1 MLSILDKYILKR
13 YLGTFVLLLLL
24 FIPIGIIVN
33 LAEKIDKILDNEVPF
48 MEVVTYYFDF
58 TIYFA
63 NLLFPL
69 FLFLSVIWFTSKL
82 ANNTEIIAF
91 LSSGVS
97 YYRFLRPYIIGAT
110 IVCIAAFVLGMFIA
124 PKASQGFNE
133 FSFKYLKKGRQ
144 DREKSNV
151 YRQIN
156 DNDYIYVSY
165 FNVSEKSGSNFTLE
179 HFEDKKMTYKLAA
192 SRIKV

>member
-110 IVCIAAFVLGMFIA
+110 IVYCSI
-124 PKASQGFNE
+124 
-133 FSFKYLKKGRQ
+133 FSR
-144 DREKSNV
+144 NV
-151 YRQIN
+151 YC
-156 DNDYIYVSY
+156 S
-165 FNVSEKSGSNFTLE
+165 KSQ
-179 HFEDKKMTYKLAA
+179 
-192 SRIKV
+192 SRL

>member
-63 NLLFPL
+63 NFE
-69 FLFLSVIWFTSKL
+69 VNQITDKNKNKGNNKL
-82 ANNTEIIAF
+82 AKK
-91 LSSGVS
+91 
-97 YYRFLRPYIIGAT
+97 
-110 IVCIAAFVLGMFIA
+110 IV
-124 PKASQGFNE
+124 
-133 FSFKYLKKGRQ
+133 
-144 DREKSNV
+144 KS
-151 YRQIN
+151 
-156 DNDYIYVSY
+156 
-165 FNVSEKSGSNFTLE
+165 K
-179 HFEDKKMTYKLAA
+179 
-192 SRIKV
+192 